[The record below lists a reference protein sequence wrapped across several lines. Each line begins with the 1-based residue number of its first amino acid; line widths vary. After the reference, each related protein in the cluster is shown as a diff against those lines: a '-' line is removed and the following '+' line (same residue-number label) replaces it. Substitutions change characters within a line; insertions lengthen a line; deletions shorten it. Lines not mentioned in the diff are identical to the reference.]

1 MKKATK
7 KVTKKKATAK
17 KAPSKESTVNNQ
29 YGNGGKTAIVK
40 KMVAAGKN
48 RKQILD
54 KLESMNPDVPRKS
67 NAGLVSVILNQM
79 DKRNIA
85 SGVEGHAKKKT
96 IKVKGSKTTKA
107 SGSKK
112 KKSSK

>member
-1 MKKATK
+1 MSTKKKKAATK
-7 KVTKKKATAK
+7 KSTAK
-17 KAPSKESTVNNQ
+17 KAPSKKHTVDNQ

-79 DKRNIA
+79 GKRSIA

-96 IKVKGSKTTKA
+96 IKVKGSK
-107 SGSKK
+107 